1 MKLTCQTIR
10 RLNRAAWAVMG
21 VSFVLPALS
30 GSGGADLRIG
40 FPFSFYT
47 IHARGSGEAALSAH
61 LGIPGLLADILVA
74 YLAFWLIET
83 LCAGLKRQRRGGQYA
98 EPQENLKERK
108 EDNENI

>member
-1 MKLTCQTIR
+1 MEGEAGDGRRRTGIMKLTCQTIR
-10 RLNRAAWAVMG
+10 RLNRAAWTVMG

-61 LGIPGLLADILVA
+61 LGIPGLLVDILAV

-83 LCAGLKRQRRGGQYA
+83 LCTGLKRQRRGGQY
-98 EPQENLKERK
+98 Q
-108 EDNENI
+108 D